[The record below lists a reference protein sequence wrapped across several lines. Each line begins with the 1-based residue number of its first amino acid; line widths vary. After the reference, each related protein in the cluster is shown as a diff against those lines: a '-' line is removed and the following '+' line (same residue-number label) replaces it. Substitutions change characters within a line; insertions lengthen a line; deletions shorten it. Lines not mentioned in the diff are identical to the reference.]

1 MVDLTFAEER
11 MRLRDGSFDCWTG
24 KYELRDNRFDFS
36 TERYETQGRYIC
48 LLHREV

>member
-1 MVDLTFAEER
+1 MVALTVGQ
-11 MRLRDGSFDCWTG
+11 GSM
-24 KYELRDNRFDFS
+24 KLRDNRFDFS